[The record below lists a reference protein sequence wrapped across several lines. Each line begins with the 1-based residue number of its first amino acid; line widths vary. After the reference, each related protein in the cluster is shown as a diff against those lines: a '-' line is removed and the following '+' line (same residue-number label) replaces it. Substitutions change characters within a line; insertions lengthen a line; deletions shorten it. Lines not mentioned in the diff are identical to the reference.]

1 MQERLKEFRK
11 LSKVDSVR
19 IDEVFD
25 KSEDNDRELIRD
37 FTEYTNQALKTILVF
52 RLKIDKMQEVN
63 RMILEPVVGVQ
74 KNEHEKRK

>member
-37 FTEYTNQALKTILVF
+37 FTVYTNQALKTILVF
-52 RLKIDKMQEVN
+52 RLKIDKM
-63 RMILEPVVGVQ
+63 
-74 KNEHEKRK
+74 